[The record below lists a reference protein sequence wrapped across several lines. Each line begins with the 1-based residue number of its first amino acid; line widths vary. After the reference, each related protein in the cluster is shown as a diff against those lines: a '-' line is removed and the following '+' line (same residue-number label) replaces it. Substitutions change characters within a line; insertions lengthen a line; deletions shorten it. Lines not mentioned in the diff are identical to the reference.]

1 MATLLFLNAWLATRL
16 CFTFRD
22 QPLPRNQWLTLGV
35 IQVLLTGL
43 LTPGLYTF
51 ALGGAVILGLILSEV
66 LVPKDRLNEGRL
78 AGGALVWA
86 VAGLALWQGNASS
99 WLLSDHQLTTLQ
111 PALTGLLGFLLV
123 ANETNLAIRALLHR
137 FQMEPKNISDEQPRT
152 VDDREYNAGRVI
164 GMLER
169 WLIYLVVVF
178 AQNYNVI
185 ALILAAKGFARFR
198 QLEEREFAEYVL
210 IGTLASI
217 LLTIVIGQGI
227 LYAL

>member
-1 MATLLFLNAWLATRL
+1 
-16 CFTFRD
+16 
-22 QPLPRNQWLTLGV
+22 
-35 IQVLLTGL
+35 
-43 LTPGLYTF
+43 
-51 ALGGAVILGLILSEV
+51 
-66 LVPKDRLNEGRL
+66 
-78 AGGALVWA
+78 
-86 VAGLALWQGNASS
+86 
-99 WLLSDHQLTTLQ
+99 
-111 PALTGLLGFLLV
+111 
-123 ANETNLAIRALLHR
+123 
-137 FQMEPKNISDEQPRT
+137 MEPKNISDEQPRT